1 MYVNLMPTNYIP
13 SKIYKEVTRDR
24 YLVPNPML
32 YQGVIQQSIL
42 MTQVPD
48 RSEIIDKYYNKHV
61 RRSSEVI

>member
-1 MYVNLMPTNYIP
+1 MPTNYIP